1 MYLTVSGLKLMI
13 FVVRCDDSGRIMAAI
28 GREHDEGSI
37 YMTGGTPLF
46 MGVSLDVLAVNGS

>member
-1 MYLTVSGLKLMI
+1 
-13 FVVRCDDSGRIMAAI
+13 MAAI

-37 YMTGGTPLF
+37 SMTGGTPLF